1 MRNTKKIRLLQDAFG
16 RQRRQLRGRDQ
27 KPVAPDKGRRPK
39 PRKPKAGVI
48 LFGTKPPQ
56 KPPPREQKDQKPIP
70 PPPEQRPKP
79 RPSPK
84 PKSRVVLEALPT
96 P

>member
-16 RQRRQLRGRDQ
+16 QRRRFRGRDQ
-27 KPVAPDKGRRPK
+27 KPVAPDKGHRPK
-39 PRKPKAGVI
+39 PRKPRSSVI
-48 LFGTKPPQ
+48 LSGTKPPQ
-56 KPPPREQKDQKPIP
+56 KPPPREQKDQKPLA

-84 PKSRVVLEALPT
+84 PKSLGVREVLPT